1 MFQSIASSGRLVPV
15 FIVCAS
21 LTACQS
27 SKVSNESGTKTSFA
41 VKMEAIRKENIQT
54 FRVARENRKARVE
67 SLREKRLARIAAAHE
82 KREARAEKREA
93 RLEEQRE
100 KRKERMRARLLKQ
113 NGKVTKKTKAK
124 EPTETKKTFLIN
136 HRLDEAG
143 SGTFSAR
150 LKEAH
155 QKVKERREEVRKKS
169 TKSKTKVAK
178 KSGNTSSRKAS
189 AKGKYGNLIAK
200 YASQHGVPY
209 ALARAVVQVESTF
222 RPNVTGAA
230 GEIGLMQ
237 IRLATARGMGYR
249 GSAKGLYDP
258 ATNLY
263 WGMKYLGKAHRLAG
277 GSTCGTILK
286 YNAGHGAKRM
296 NPISQR
302 YCNRVA
308 KILA

>member
-1 MFQSIASSGRLVPV
+1 MFQSFVSSGRLVPV
-15 FIVCAS
+15 IIVCAS
-21 LTACQS
+21 LSACQS
-27 SKVSNESGTKTSFA
+27 SKISNEAGTKTTFA

-54 FRVARENRKARVE
+54 FRVARENRKARIE

-100 KRKERMRARLLKQ
+100 KRKERMRANLLKK
-113 NGKVTKKTKAK
+113 NGKKTIEAKAK
-124 EPTETKKTFLIN
+124 KPADAKRTFVIS
-136 HRLDEAG
+136 HRLDETG
-143 SGTFSAR
+143 SETFSAR

-155 QKVKERREEVRKKS
+155 KRVKERREEARKKS
-169 TKSKTKVAK
+169 ANSKTKVAK
-178 KSGNTSSRKAS
+178 KSNNKSSRKAS
-189 AKGKYGNLIAK
+189 GKGKYGNLIAK